1 MDLSF
6 FKKKKQEP
14 EEGAEGVEAVEGAEA
29 PEEGKPKGG
38 GFNPMALLEHVDKA
52 LLGLTLIAV
61 AVLSILKLLE
71 ARKID
76 YADKA
81 EQPIQLRGQ
90 DYTVQEDLDKELA
103 NVIAQANGK
112 PDGLDLGK
120 GHMVFN
126 PKKWKDVVAT
136 NGEPP
141 IMVPDSEENRLGVSA
156 LYVTNILP
164 VRTIITPKGEFRN
177 GKALYEFINT
187 DNYPVQFPVYYGA
200 QAPYNRIRTFFPH
213 VPQAAREVKKRLTLN
228 TNRGP
233 VDLHGFSRVQILRNP
248 DWRIQMDF
256 KNAYLQ
262 RNPANPA
269 KIDVFFD
276 LNIIYMNLEGD
287 LMTNVNQRI
296 PSDRP
301 IPIDRTFE
309 ADFFF
314 YTPQIPGA
322 KPKDFSNYRLG
333 RHIMIDGEALKVTK
347 LEPTR
352 VTLWSDIALGGNGKR
367 YVKELID
374 PVALARQFADQE
386 ARRNAVQPGVAP
398 NAPPAQ
404 PQTNAP
410 QPAPPGQ

>member
-14 EEGAEGVEAVEGAEA
+14 EGGAEGVEASEA
-29 PEEGKPKGG
+29 PEEAKPKGG

-61 AVLSILKLLE
+61 AALSILKLLE

-76 YADKA
+76 HADKA

-90 DYTVQEDLDKELA
+90 DYTVQEDLDKELG

-164 VRTIITPKGEFRN
+164 VRTVITPKAEFRN
-177 GKALYEFINT
+177 GKVLYKFFNR
-187 DNYPVQFPVYYGA
+187 DNYPVQFPIYYGA

-213 VPQAAREVKKRLTLN
+213 VPQAVREVTKSLTLN

-262 RNPANPA
+262 RNSANPA
-269 KIDVFFD
+269 QIDVFFD
-276 LNIIYMNLEGD
+276 LHIIYMNLEGD

-322 KPKDFSNYRLG
+322 KPKAFSDYRLG